1 MTQFNLN
8 HLENQLR
15 VIMSRLESNEMHKVT
30 FTSTSYTGWGSLA
43 QLPEEVKKLQANKI
57 LIVTDPFLKELGLT
71 DKIENLL
78 QEHGFKTV
86 IYTDVKPEPPLAIG
100 EKLVAFTREND
111 FDLVIGLGGGSSLDL
126 AKLAAVLATHEG
138 KVADYLNLTGTKKI
152 QKKGLPKILI
162 PTTSGTGSE
171 VTNISVLSLETTK
184 DVVTHDYL
192 LADVA
197 IVDPELTIS
206 LPPKVTAATG
216 VDALTHA
223 IEAYI
228 SKNANEV
235 TDALAIKA
243 IQLISGSIRTAVHDG
258 ENKQARSDMS
268 YGSYLAGLA
277 FFNAG
282 VAGVHALAYP
292 LGGQFHI
299 AHGDS
304 NAVLLPY
311 VMGYIRKSCEKRM
324 KDILDA
330 MGISSA
336 YLSQEEASYKCIESL
351 KQLVDDVH
359 IPSSLKG
366 FNIPESALD
375 SLTEDATKQTRI
387 LARSPMLLLRE
398 DIFNIYKSA
407 YDGVVIEPK

>member
-1 MTQFNLN
+1 
-8 HLENQLR
+8 
-15 VIMSRLESNEMHKVT
+15 MHKLT
-30 FTSTSYTGWGSLA
+30 FTPVSYTGWGCLH
-43 QLPEEVKKLQANKI
+43 QLLPEVEKFKATNI

-71 DKIENLL
+71 DKIEQPLL
-78 QEHGFKTV
+78 AKGYATT
-86 IYTDVKPEPPLAIG
+86 IYTDIAPEPPLAIG
-100 EKLVAFTREND
+100 EKLVDFTRKYH
-111 FDLVIGLGGGSSLDL
+111 FDLVIGLGGGSALDL
-126 AKLAAVLATHEG
+126 AKLAAVLAVHDG
-138 KVADYLNLTGTKKI
+138 KVADYLNLTGTKTLE
-152 QKKGLPKILI
+152 QKGLPKILI

-192 LADVA
+192 LADIA

-223 IEAYI
+223 IEAYV
-228 SKNANEV
+228 SVNANEV
-235 TDALAIKA
+235 TDGLALQAIR
-243 IQLISGSIRTAVHDG
+243 LISGSIRTAVHEG
-258 ENKQARSDMS
+258 QNRQARSDMS

-311 VMGYIRKSCEKRM
+311 VMGYIRQSCEKRL

-336 YLSQEEASYKCIESL
+336 YLSQEEASYKCVDAL
-351 KQLVDDVH
+351 QQLVQDVN
-359 IPSSLKG
+359 IPSTLKG
-366 FNIPESALD
+366 FHIPEDALEQ
-375 SLTEDATKQTRI
+375 LTNDATKQTRI
-387 LARSPMLLLRE
+387 LARSPMLLERE
-398 DIFNIYKSA
+398 DIYTIYRA
-407 YDGVVIEPK
+407 AFDGEIREPHQL

>member
-1 MTQFNLN
+1 
-8 HLENQLR
+8 
-15 VIMSRLESNEMHKVT
+15 MHKLT
-30 FTSTSYTGWGSLA
+30 FTPASYTGWGCLN
-43 QLPEEVKKLQANKI
+43 QLLPEVEKFKVNNI
-57 LIVTDPFLKELGLT
+57 LIITDPFLKELGLT
-71 DKIENLL
+71 DYLEKPLLEN
-78 QEHGFKTV
+78 GYATT
-86 IYTDVKPEPPLAIG
+86 IYTDIAPEPPLEIG
-100 EKLVAFTREND
+100 EKLVEFTRKHH
-111 FDLVIGLGGGSSLDL
+111 FDLVIGLGGGSALDL
-126 AKLAAVLATHEG
+126 AKLAAVLATHDG
-138 KVADYLNLTGTKKI
+138 KVADYLNLTGTKNLEN
-152 QKKGLPKILI
+152 KGLPKILI

-197 IVDPELTIS
+197 IVDPALTIS

-223 IEAYI
+223 IEAYV
-228 SKNANEV
+228 SVYANEV
-235 TDALAIKA
+235 TDALALQAIK
-243 IQLISGSIRTAVHDG
+243 LISGSIRTAVHDG
-258 ENKQARSDMS
+258 QNKHARSDMS

-311 VMGYIRKSCEKRM
+311 VMGYIRQSCEKRM

-336 YLSQEEASYKCIESL
+336 YLSQEEASYKCVDAL
-351 KQLVDDVH
+351 KQLVQDVN
-359 IPSSLKG
+359 IPSTLKG
-366 FNIPESALD
+366 FNIPELALEQ
-375 SLTEDATKQTRI
+375 LTDDATKQTRI
-387 LARSPMLLLRE
+387 LARSPMPLKRE
-398 DIFNIYKSA
+398 DIFTIYRA
-407 YDGVVIEPK
+407 AFDGEIREPMPL

>member
-1 MTQFNLN
+1 
-8 HLENQLR
+8 
-15 VIMSRLESNEMHKVT
+15 MSEKIT
-30 FTSTSYTGWGSLA
+30 FTPLSYTGWDSLA
-43 QLPEEVKKLQANKI
+43 HLLVEVNRFDVKKI
-57 LIVTDPFLKELGLT
+57 LVITDPFLYDIGLT
-71 DKIENLL
+71 NKVTDPLE
-78 QEHGFKTV
+78 EAGYVTEV
-86 IYTDVKPEPPLAIG
+86 YTDVVPEPPLAIG
-100 EKLVAFTREND
+100 EKLVAYTRDNQ
-111 FDLVIGLGGGSSLDL
+111 FDMVIGVGGGSALDL
-126 AKLAAVLATHEG
+126 TKLAGVLASHEG
-138 KVADYLNLTGTKKI
+138 KVEDYLNLTGTKKI
-152 QKKGLPKILI
+152 TNKGLPKILI

-197 IVDPELTIS
+197 IVDPALTIS

-223 IEAYI
+223 VEAYV
-228 SKNANEV
+228 SKNASV
-235 TDALAIKA
+235 VSDALALQA
-243 IQLISGSIRTAVHDG
+243 IRLISNSIRTAVSNGQD
-258 ENKQARSDMS
+258 KQARTDMS

-311 VMGYIRKSCEKRM
+311 VFGYIRQSCEKRM
-324 KDILDA
+324 KDIYDA
-330 MGISSA
+330 MGFSSVN
-336 YLSQEEASYKCIESL
+336 LSQEEASYKCVAEL
-351 KQLVDDVH
+351 KRLVEDVN

-366 FNIPESALD
+366 FNIPEDALE
-375 SLTEDATKQTRI
+375 SLTNDGVKQKRI
-387 LARSPMLLLRE
+387 LARSPMPLLKE
-398 DIFNIYKSA
+398 DIYTIYKA
-407 YDGVVIEPK
+407 AFDGVVVEKSKDCKIAVRD

>member
-1 MTQFNLN
+1 
-8 HLENQLR
+8 
-15 VIMSRLESNEMHKVT
+15 MHKLT
-30 FTSTSYTGWGSLA
+30 FTPASYTGWGCLN
-43 QLPEEVKKLQANKI
+43 QLLPEVEKLKANNI
-57 LIVTDPFLKELGLT
+57 LIITDPFLKELRLT
-71 DKIENLL
+71 DHLEKPLLEN
-78 QEHGFKTV
+78 GYATT
-86 IYTDVKPEPPLAIG
+86 IYTDIAPEPPLVIG
-100 EKLVAFTREND
+100 EKLVEFTRKHH
-111 FDLVIGLGGGSSLDL
+111 FDLVIGLGGGSALDL
-126 AKLAAVLATHEG
+126 AKLAAVLATHDG
-138 KVADYLNLTGTKKI
+138 KVADYLNLTGTKTLEN
-152 QKKGLPKILI
+152 KGLPKILI

-192 LADVA
+192 LADAA
-197 IVDPELTIS
+197 IVDPALTIS

-223 IEAYI
+223 IEAYV
-228 SKNANEV
+228 SVNANKV
-235 TDALAIKA
+235 TDALALQAIK
-243 IQLISGSIRTAVHDG
+243 LISGSIRTAVHDG
-258 ENKQARSDMS
+258 QNKQARSDMS

-311 VMGYIRKSCEKRM
+311 VMGYIRQSCEKRM

-336 YLSQEEASYKCIESL
+336 YLSQEEASYKCVDAL
-351 KQLVDDVH
+351 KQLVQDVN
-359 IPSSLKG
+359 IPSTLQG
-366 FNIPESALD
+366 FNIPEIALEQ
-375 SLTEDATKQTRI
+375 LTDDATKQTRI
-387 LARSPMLLLRE
+387 LARSPMPLMRE
-398 DIFNIYKSA
+398 DIYTIYRA
-407 YDGVVIEPK
+407 AFDGEVLEPQPF

>member
-1 MTQFNLN
+1 
-8 HLENQLR
+8 
-15 VIMSRLESNEMHKVT
+15 MHKLT
-30 FTSTSYTGWGSLA
+30 FTPASYTGWGCLN
-43 QLPEEVKKLQANKI
+43 QLLPEVERLKATNI

-71 DKIENLL
+71 DKIQQPLL
-78 QEHGFKTV
+78 SKGYATT
-86 IYTDVKPEPPLAIG
+86 IYTDIAPEPPLAIG
-100 EKLVAFTREND
+100 EKLVDFTRKYQ
-111 FDLVIGLGGGSSLDL
+111 FDLVIGLGGGSALDL
-126 AKLAAVLATHEG
+126 AKLAAVLAVHDG
-138 KVADYLNLTGTKKI
+138 KVADYLNLTGTKTLE
-152 QKKGLPKILI
+152 QKGLPKILI

-192 LADVA
+192 LADIA

-206 LPPKVTAATG
+206 LPPKITAATG

-223 IEAYI
+223 IEAYVSI
-228 SKNANEV
+228 NANEV
-235 TDALAIKA
+235 TDALALQA
-243 IQLISGSIRTAVHDG
+243 IRLISGSIRTAVQEG
-258 ENKQARSDMS
+258 QNKQARSDMS

-311 VMGYIRKSCEKRM
+311 VMGYIRQSCEKRM

-330 MGISSA
+330 MGISSV
-336 YLSQEEASYKCIESL
+336 YLSQEEASYKCVDAL
-351 KQLVDDVH
+351 QQLVQDVN
-359 IPSSLKG
+359 IPSTLKG
-366 FNIPESALD
+366 FNIREEALEQ
-375 SLTEDATKQTRI
+375 LTDDATKQTRI
-387 LARSPMLLLRE
+387 LARSPMPLERDDIYQIYQAAFDGEVRE
-398 DIFNIYKSA
+398 
-407 YDGVVIEPK
+407 P

>member
-1 MTQFNLN
+1 
-8 HLENQLR
+8 
-15 VIMSRLESNEMHKVT
+15 MHKLT
-30 FTSTSYTGWGSLA
+30 FTPVSYTGWGCLH
-43 QLPEEVKKLQANKI
+43 QLLPEVERLKATNI

-71 DKIENLL
+71 DKIEQPLL
-78 QEHGFKTV
+78 SKGYATT
-86 IYTDVKPEPPLAIG
+86 IYTDIAPEPPLTIG
-100 EKLVAFTREND
+100 EKLVDFTRKHH
-111 FDLVIGLGGGSSLDL
+111 FDLVIGLGGGSALDL
-126 AKLAAVLATHEG
+126 AKLAAVLAVHDG
-138 KVADYLNLTGTKKI
+138 KVADYLNLTGTKTLE
-152 QKKGLPKILI
+152 QKGLPKILI

-192 LADVA
+192 LADIA

-223 IEAYI
+223 IEAYVSI
-228 SKNANEV
+228 NANEV
-235 TDALAIKA
+235 TDALALQA
-243 IQLISGSIRTAVHDG
+243 IRLISGSIHTAVHEG
-258 ENKQARSDMS
+258 QNRQARSDMS

-311 VMGYIRKSCEKRM
+311 VMGYIRQSCEKRM

-336 YLSQEEASYKCIESL
+336 YLSQEEASYKCVDAL
-351 KQLVDDVH
+351 QQLVQDVN
-359 IPSSLKG
+359 IPSTLKG
-366 FNIPESALD
+366 FNIPEEALEQ
-375 SLTEDATKQTRI
+375 LTDDATKQTRI
-387 LARSPMLLLRE
+387 LARSPMLLERE
-398 DIFNIYKSA
+398 DIFTIYRA
-407 YDGVVIEPK
+407 AFDGEVQEPHQS

>member
-1 MTQFNLN
+1 
-8 HLENQLR
+8 
-15 VIMSRLESNEMHKVT
+15 MHKLT
-30 FTSTSYTGWGSLA
+30 FTPVSYTGWGCLN
-43 QLPEEVKKLQANKI
+43 QLLPEVERLKATNI

-71 DKIENLL
+71 DKVQQPLL
-78 QEHGFKTV
+78 SKGYATT
-86 IYTDVKPEPPLAIG
+86 IYTDIAPEPPLAIG
-100 EKLVAFTREND
+100 EKLVDFTRKHQ
-111 FDLVIGLGGGSSLDL
+111 FDLVIGLGGGSALDL
-126 AKLAAVLATHEG
+126 AKLAAVLAVHDG
-138 KVADYLNLTGTKKI
+138 KVADYLNLTGTKALE
-152 QKKGLPKILI
+152 QKGLPKILI

-171 VTNISVLSLETTK
+171 VTNISVLSLDTTK

-192 LADVA
+192 LADSA

-223 IEAYI
+223 IEAYV
-228 SKNANEV
+228 SVNANKV
-235 TDALAIKA
+235 TDSLALQAIR
-243 IQLISGSIRTAVHDG
+243 LISGSIRTAVLEG

-311 VMGYIRKSCEKRM
+311 VMGYIRQSCEKRM

-330 MGISSA
+330 MGLSSA
-336 YLSQEEASYKCIESL
+336 YLSQEEASYKCVDAL
-351 KQLVDDVH
+351 QQLVQDVN
-359 IPSSLKG
+359 IPSTLKG
-366 FNIPESALD
+366 FDIPEEALEQ
-375 SLTEDATKQTRI
+375 LTDDATKQTRI
-387 LARSPMLLLRE
+387 LARSPMPLERE
-398 DIFNIYKSA
+398 DIYAIYRA
-407 YDGVVIEPK
+407 AFDGEFREPDAS

>member
-1 MTQFNLN
+1 
-8 HLENQLR
+8 
-15 VIMSRLESNEMHKVT
+15 MHKLT
-30 FTSTSYTGWGSLA
+30 FTPVSYTGWGCLH
-43 QLPEEVKKLQANKI
+43 QLLPEVERFKATNI

-71 DKIENLL
+71 DKIEQPLL
-78 QEHGFKTV
+78 AKGYATT
-86 IYTDVKPEPPLAIG
+86 IYTDIAPEPPLAIG
-100 EKLVAFTREND
+100 EKLVDFTRKYH
-111 FDLVIGLGGGSSLDL
+111 FDLVIGLGGGSALDL
-126 AKLAAVLATHEG
+126 AKLAAVLAVHDG
-138 KVADYLNLTGTKKI
+138 KVADYLNLTGTKTLE
-152 QKKGLPKILI
+152 QKGLPKILI

-192 LADVA
+192 LADIA
-197 IVDPELTIS
+197 IVDPALTIS

-223 IEAYI
+223 IEAYV
-228 SKNANEV
+228 SVNANEV
-235 TDALAIKA
+235 TDALALQA
-243 IQLISGSIRTAVHDG
+243 IRLISGSIRTAVHEG
-258 ENKQARSDMS
+258 QNRQARSDMS

-311 VMGYIRKSCEKRM
+311 VMGYIRQSCEKRL

-336 YLSQEEASYKCIESL
+336 YLSQEEASYKCVDAL
-351 KQLVDDVH
+351 QQLVQDVN
-359 IPSSLKG
+359 IPSTLKG
-366 FNIPESALD
+366 FHIPEDALEQ
-375 SLTEDATKQTRI
+375 LTDDATKQTRI
-387 LARSPMLLLRE
+387 LARSPMLLERE
-398 DIFNIYKSA
+398 DIYTIYRA
-407 YDGVVIEPK
+407 AFDGEIREPHQS

>member
-1 MTQFNLN
+1 MYKL
-8 HLENQLR
+8 
-15 VIMSRLESNEMHKVT
+15 T
-30 FTSTSYTGWGSLA
+30 FTPVSYTGWGCLN
-43 QLPEEVKKLQANKI
+43 QLLPEVEKFKANNI
-57 LIVTDPFLKELGLT
+57 LIITDPFLKELGLT
-71 DKIENLL
+71 DHIEKPLL
-78 QEHGFKTV
+78 EKGYSTT
-86 IYTDVKPEPPLAIG
+86 IYTDIAPEPPLAIG
-100 EKLVAFTREND
+100 EKLVEFTRKHH
-111 FDLVIGLGGGSSLDL
+111 FDVVIGLGGGSALDL
-126 AKLAAVLATHEG
+126 AKLAAVLATHDG
-138 KVADYLNLTGTKKI
+138 KVSDFLNLTGTKNLEN
-152 QKKGLPKILI
+152 KGLPKILI

-197 IVDPELTIS
+197 IVDPALTIS

-223 IEAYI
+223 IEAYV
-228 SKNANEV
+228 SVNANEV
-235 TDALAIKA
+235 TDALALQAIK
-243 IQLISGSIRTAVHDG
+243 LISGSIRTAVHDG
-258 ENKQARSDMS
+258 QNKQARSDMS

-311 VMGYIRKSCEKRM
+311 VMGYIRQSCEKRM

-336 YLSQEEASYKCIESL
+336 YLSQEESSYKCVDAL
-351 KQLVDDVH
+351 KQLVQDVN
-359 IPSSLKG
+359 IPATLKG
-366 FNIPESALD
+366 FNIPESALEQ
-375 SLTEDATKQTRI
+375 LTDDATKQTRI
-387 LARSPMLLLRE
+387 LARSPMPLKRE
-398 DIFNIYKSA
+398 DIYTIYRAAFNGEIR
-407 YDGVVIEPK
+407 EPQ

>member
-1 MTQFNLN
+1 
-8 HLENQLR
+8 
-15 VIMSRLESNEMHKVT
+15 MHKLT
-30 FTSTSYTGWGSLA
+30 FTPASYTGWGCLN
-43 QLPEEVKKLQANKI
+43 QLLPEVERLKATNI

-71 DKIENLL
+71 DKIQQPLL
-78 QEHGFKTV
+78 SKGYAIT
-86 IYTDVKPEPPLAIG
+86 IYTDIAPEPPLAIG
-100 EKLVAFTREND
+100 EKLVDFTRKYH
-111 FDLVIGLGGGSSLDL
+111 FDLVIGLGGGSALDL
-126 AKLAAVLATHEG
+126 AKLAAVLAVHDG
-138 KVADYLNLTGTKKI
+138 KVADYLNLTGTKTLE
-152 QKKGLPKILI
+152 QKGLPKILI

-192 LADVA
+192 LADIA

-206 LPPKVTAATG
+206 LPPKITAATG

-223 IEAYI
+223 IEAYVSI
-228 SKNANEV
+228 NANEV
-235 TDALAIKA
+235 TDALALQA
-243 IQLISGSIRTAVHDG
+243 IRLISGSIRTAVQEG
-258 ENKQARSDMS
+258 QNKQARSDMS

-311 VMGYIRKSCEKRM
+311 VMGYIRQSCEKRM

-330 MGISSA
+330 MGISSV
-336 YLSQEEASYKCIESL
+336 YLSQEEASYKCVDAL
-351 KQLVDDVH
+351 QQLVQDVN
-359 IPSSLKG
+359 IPSTLKG
-366 FNIPESALD
+366 FNIREEALEQ
-375 SLTEDATKQTRI
+375 LTDDATKQTRI
-387 LARSPMLLLRE
+387 LARSPMPLERDDIYQIYQAAFDGEVRE
-398 DIFNIYKSA
+398 
-407 YDGVVIEPK
+407 P